1 MPRVVTSTLRPFGTL
16 ARYLGVVRDERGLYC
31 RCLDQ
36 LLDQFVCQA
45 ASSGGVGYRAVRDT
59 VPCGIP
65 CRVGYRAVWDTTP
78 GRSAKLKTV
87 RRTACDQTSR
97 AAHATRP
104 QRAQSRERCG
114 ARRFVLTAAMA
125 AMLHFEAMAES
136 VRAPSVRPYYPRSDS
151 PFANTVI
158 SLGFSHYGRAW
169 G

>member
-1 MPRVVTSTLRPFGTL
+1 MNVGCT
-16 ARYLGVVRDERGLYC
+16 AGVSISFSISLFAK
-31 RCLDQ
+31 L
-36 LLDQFVCQA
+36 QA
-45 ASSGGVGYRAVRDT
+45 AVGWDT

-65 CRVGYRAVWDTTP
+65 CRVGYRAVWDTVPCGIPCNVGYRATWVTTP

-97 AAHATRP
+97 AAHPMWP

-125 AMLHFEAMAES
+125 AMLYFEAMAES
-136 VRAPSVRPYYPRSDS
+136 VRAPSVRPNYPRSDS